1 LEPLKPPSHEG
12 KDLFVTKPSVSK
24 QMGLGPGMVFTLL
37 NKKEIPMNKHLLRA
51 ALVCSL
57 TIAGGVFTFG
67 QGMFWES
74 TQTFPK
80 MGGTTDTAKY
90 YYMPE
95 KFKIVAGR
103 EGNAT
108 ILRYDKQIMIML
120 NPTEKTY
127 SEVSFADLE
136 KITKKASAKM
146 DQKMAELQE
155 KLKSMPE
162 DQRKMVEQMM
172 GNKLPGAKNEP
183 KLEVVKSGDTKKI
196 SGYSCRRYIV
206 NRDGKEILSVWAT
219 KDVKGF
225 ETIRKDLDEFQRRM
239 AAMNPMIA
247 KGTMEGLK
255 QIDGFPIETDFGD
268 TMKEVVFKVETRSIP
283 EKEFEIPEGFKKVK
297 SPMMQGEEGGDQ

>member
-1 LEPLKPPSHEG
+1 
-12 KDLFVTKPSVSK
+12 
-24 QMGLGPGMVFTLL
+24 
-37 NKKEIPMNKHLLRA
+37 MNKHLLRG

-57 TIAGGVFTFG
+57 AIASGVLTFA

-80 MGGTTDTAKY
+80 MGGTTDTARY

-95 KFKIVAGR
+95 KFKIVMGG
-103 EGNAT
+103 EGKAT
-108 ILRYDKQIMIML
+108 ILRYDKQIMIMV
-120 NPTEKTY
+120 NSADQTY

-136 KITKKASAKM
+136 KMTKKASAKM

-155 KLKSMPE
+155 KLKNMPE

-172 GNKLPGAKNEP
+172 GNKIPGAKNEP

-196 SGYSCRRYIV
+196 SGYSCSRYIV

-225 ETIRKDLDEFQRRM
+225 KTIRKDLDEFQQRM
-239 AAMNPMIA
+239 AAMNPMMA

-255 QIDGFPIETDFGD
+255 KIDGFPIETDFGD

-283 EKEFEIPEGFKKVK
+283 EKEFEIPAGFKEVK
-297 SPMMQGEEGGDQ
+297 SPMMQGEEDKEQ